1 MRYVDH
7 FVVLSAARERS
18 LGEGWLALVLLLELV
33 LVEVVL
39 GELVLLELRL
49 SAVAVLLA
57 SEGRLERL
65 VHWLLVSASSAVR
78 LERGLGV
85 RIHRVRKLLVV
96 LLVEGRERRGRRHL
110 VLLEVQNIGRLLPVP
125 LGRLRNVLLLRI
137 ERKIG

>member
-1 MRYVDH
+1 MRHVDH

-57 SEGRLERL
+57 S
-65 VHWLLVSASSAVR
+65 
-78 LERGLGV
+78 
-85 RIHRVRKLLVV
+85 
-96 LLVEGRERRGRRHL
+96 
-110 VLLEVQNIGRLLPVP
+110 
-125 LGRLRNVLLLRI
+125 
-137 ERKIG
+137 